1 MPQTFWYSTPP
12 ALRIEVAGG
21 DIERSIEM
29 QQPYALVGSH
39 ERCDIVLPDASIAN
53 RALLLIA
60 TSKGTRAIILSE
72 RSKRSGT
79 ILTVKPDRPLK
90 VGPYTLRVEA
100 NTAEVATDTT
110 TEDPPPSTTEQAG
123 SESNEHETPR
133 AVHTLTW
140 KEQTVRKYAQL
151 ADQRPLIIGR
161 KAPSH
166 VRIQDNQFSGVH
178 CCAFRAGNRM
188 WIIDLASTNGV
199 SVSSK
204 PIQCSEVRTGKS
216 FRVGSIR
223 VHYTQLHTEEATAS
237 LQLNAQLRSKD
248 ADATQT
254 AIEEL
259 EAKTNGLQQEVG
271 AAINAA
277 QRQLATIA
285 QLETERDALRTTI
298 TELES
303 KRDEDAARIADQQVE
318 RAKLRTTIAELEAQR
333 EDHQS
338 GIAKL
343 EANRSRLESE
353 RATLEAER
361 TRLESERD
369 EHRATIAE
377 LTQAQQRQ
385 LEQGQQA
392 ETERLNQIAALQNQL
407 DEMQTN
413 QLETLQAKLESSDR
427 ELTEAWTELTRLSDI
442 ESQMN
447 AQQTQL
453 NELNELT
460 TRAES
465 LQEELDRRD
474 QSIAELLEQT
484 EALSTRDAEVQ
495 RLQEEL
501 TAAHAE
507 REATR
512 QAQQQRDET
521 IEALQNEKDELTA
534 RLNVDAPEHVRMME
548 QALQER
554 EAELEKLRDELVAE
568 RQVLHSLNQEIKPVD
583 VDPGLASNDDEE
595 ACITSLDF
603 QNVLEAALDALP
615 AIDETP
621 VARKP
626 R

>member
-90 VGPYTLRVEA
+90 VGPYTLQVEA

-110 TEDPPPSTTEQAG
+110 TEDPTPSTTEQTG
-123 SESNEHETPR
+123 SESNEHETPP

-338 GIAKL
+338 GIA
-343 EANRSRLESE
+343 N
-353 RATLEAER
+353 LEAER

-369 EHRATIAE
+369 EHQATIAE
-377 LTQAQQRQ
+377 LTQAQHRQ
-385 LEQGQQA
+385 LELGQQA

-413 QLETLQAKLESSDR
+413 QLETLQAKLEASDR

-442 ESQMN
+442 ESQMS

-521 IEALQNEKDELTA
+521 IEALQNEKDVLTA